1 MGLPIHGF
9 RVQFISA
16 RAGGERANILSTL
29 VSWIRASLKAS
40 AEEHHI
46 RKAIILAFLAPQLE
60 DREEPR
66 GPQSHPPG
74 VSERQHC
81 GTRPGFDS
89 VTQHLGLKLQQLPH
103 ETEVGGD
110 DSPTLLNKVK
120 GLVQPYSVAL
130 NQVCQA
136 DGG

>member
-1 MGLPIHGF
+1 MGLESSSFLPELGE
-9 RVQFISA
+9 
-16 RAGGERANILSTL
+16 GGQIYHPPWSPGL
-29 VSWIRASLKAS
+29 RASLKAPT
-40 AEEHHI
+40 EEHHI

-60 DREEPR
+60 DREESR
-66 GPQSHPPG
+66 SPQSLPRE

-120 GLVQPYSVAL
+120 GLVQPHSVAL
-130 NQVCQA
+130 NQVCQT